1 MWVKMRYV
9 VEKNNRNGKIRWY
22 WQRPGFP
29 TKRLP
34 DDEGERLETAT
45 ALNERADSEKRAD
58 TGPAEPS
65 YGTITWAIGEYRA
78 SPRWQ
83 RLAARTRKLYE
94 PFLQSLDR
102 IQGHRPVTALT
113 RAAVRDILGAIPSKG
128 RKVHCA
134 AALKRV
140 LDVAWDFDLINRN
153 PAIQLGLEQAGK
165 RAAIWSDADIQ
176 KFLAHCAGA
185 PHGEAV
191 ALHFQLM
198 LNTAQRPGDCRVMQ
212 WQAYD
217 GHKIRVTQEKTSKLV
232 WIECPASLLDILDD
246 ARKRARG
253 MNMVAA
259 RNGKRLGE
267 GVWRHAFGAI
277 RVQAGLGHLQARDL
291 RRTAIVRLAEAGC
304 TTPEIAAISGHSI
317 ERTERILEVYLPRT
331 RAMASAAI
339 AKLDEHRK

>member
-9 VEKNNRNGKIRWY
+9 VEKNNRNGKSRWY

-29 TKRLP
+29 TKRLS
-34 DDEGERLETAT
+34 DDEGERLEAAT
-45 ALNERADSEKRAD
+45 ALNERADAEKRGD
-58 TGPAEPS
+58 TGPTEPNF
-65 YGTITWAIGEYRA
+65 GTIAWAVGEYRA

-83 RLAARTRKLYE
+83 KLAARTRKMYE

-113 RAAVRDILGAIPSKG
+113 RAAVRDILRAIPSKG

-165 RAAIWSDADIQ
+165 RAAIWSDEDIQ
-176 KFLAHCAGA
+176 KFLARCAGA

-198 LNTAQRPGDCRVMQ
+198 IHTAQRPGDCRVMQ
-212 WQAYD
+212 WGAYD
-217 GHKIRVTQEKTSKLV
+217 GRQIRVTQEKTGKLV
-232 WIECPASLLDILDD
+232 WIDCSANLLVILDD
-246 ARKRARG
+246 ARKRASG

-259 RNGKRLGE
+259 RNGQRLGE
-267 GVWRHAFGAI
+267 GAWRHAFGTI
-277 RVQAGLGHLQARDL
+277 RAQAGLDHLQARDI

-304 TTPEIAAISGHSI
+304 TTPEIAALSGHSI

>member
-1 MWVKMRYV
+1 MRYV
-9 VEKNNRNGKIRWY
+9 VEKNNRNGSLRWY

-29 TKRLP
+29 TKRLS
-34 DDEGERLETAT
+34 DDEGERLEAAT
-45 ALNERADSEKRAD
+45 ALNERADAEKRGDTRPAD
-58 TGPAEPS
+58 PVF
-65 YGTITWAIGEYRA
+65 GTIKWAVSEYRA
-78 SPRWQ
+78 SPAWQ
-83 RLAARTRKLYE
+83 KLAVGTLRMYE
-94 PFLQSLDR
+94 PFLQSLDH

-113 RAAVRDILGAIPSKG
+113 RAAVRDILRAIPSKG

-153 PAIQLGLEQAGK
+153 PATQLGLEQAGK

-198 LNTAQRPGDCRVMQ
+198 IHTAQRPGDCRVMQ
-212 WQAYD
+212 WGAYD
-217 GHKIRVTQEKTSKLV
+217 GRRVRVTQEKTGKLV
-232 WIECPASLLDILDD
+232 WIDCPANLLDILDD
-246 ARKRARG
+246 ARKRASG

-259 RNGKRLGE
+259 RNGQRLGE
-267 GVWRHAFGAI
+267 GAWRHAFGAI
-277 RVQAGLGHLQARDL
+277 RAQAGLDHLQARDI

-339 AKLDEHRK
+339 AKLDEHRR